1 MDTGSL
7 DRLRTVIG
15 VLDENLMTIA
25 RELSLSTRIEGTKIV
40 LTGEEAEVGGT
51 VVHNLLS
58 VADAGEQIDKSALL
72 YCISLA
78 REGNMGDIGA
88 VLKDVV
94 AVTSRGK
101 PVKCK
106 TVGQQNYVAAM
117 RKNTITFGTGPA
129 GTGKTYLAVSFA
141 VACYK
146 AKQVEKIILQTKVDP
161 YLRPLYDA
169 LQELFGLETY
179 AKLMEKG
186 VIEVAPLAYMRGR
199 TLSAAFVILDEAQ
212 NATREQMKMFLTRLG
227 EGSKMVVTGDL
238 TQTDLPDGKTSG
250 LSHAVSVLKGVED
263 IAVVA
268 LTERDVVR
276 HPLVSR
282 IVRAYERE
290 EQRRRKGEKR

>member
-58 VADAGEQIDKSALL
+58 VADACEQIDKSALL

-117 RKNTITFGTGPA
+117 RKNLQYFGA
-129 GTGKTYLAVSFA
+129 IS
-141 VACYK
+141 
-146 AKQVEKIILQTKVDP
+146 
-161 YLRPLYDA
+161 
-169 LQELFGLETY
+169 
-179 AKLMEKG
+179 
-186 VIEVAPLAYMRGR
+186 
-199 TLSAAFVILDEAQ
+199 
-212 NATREQMKMFLTRLG
+212 
-227 EGSKMVVTGDL
+227 
-238 TQTDLPDGKTSG
+238 
-250 LSHAVSVLKGVED
+250 
-263 IAVVA
+263 
-268 LTERDVVR
+268 
-276 HPLVSR
+276 
-282 IVRAYERE
+282 
-290 EQRRRKGEKR
+290 